1 MRDEIPPTP
10 APSWPAPTGAAGAGL
25 PSAWL
30 DPVIIRRRINLLDL
44 ARAPGRPARHGA
56 ALVIIWAAVETILL
70 AVARHVT
77 CEILNTYDGPTI
89 TSQEELP
96 MEIRELMDL

>member
-10 APSWPAPTGAAGAGL
+10 APPRPAPTGAAGAGL

-44 ARAPGRPARHGA
+44 ARASGRPARHGA
-56 ALVIIWAAVETILL
+56 ALVIIWAAAGAVLL
-70 AVARHVT
+70 AMARHVT
-77 CEILNTYDGPTI
+77 
-89 TSQEELP
+89 
-96 MEIRELMDL
+96 

>member
-10 APSWPAPTGAAGAGL
+10 APPRPASAAPAGAGL

-44 ARAPGRPARHGA
+44 ARAPGRPAR
-56 ALVIIWAAVETILL
+56 
-70 AVARHVT
+70 R
-77 CEILNTYDGPTI
+77 
-89 TSQEELP
+89 
-96 MEIRELMDL
+96 